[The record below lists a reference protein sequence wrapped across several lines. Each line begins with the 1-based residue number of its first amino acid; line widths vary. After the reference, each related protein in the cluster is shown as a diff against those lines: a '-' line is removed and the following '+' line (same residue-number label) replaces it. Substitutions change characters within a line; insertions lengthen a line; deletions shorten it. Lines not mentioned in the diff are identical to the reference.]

1 MLFKIS
7 YRHMVIS
14 NMTNNLSIDLSIL
27 RDKTITRVTHIS
39 HHIFGYRFCTKN
51 ILLLLLVFTWPHIFG
66 LYKQLCIC
74 VQIRYSIFNQ
84 SEIES
89 ENNWKT
95 CTYTNFWYGNS
106 SHRHCGLM
114 YISSNSVIILLYLMQ
129 KCSFIIT

>member
-1 MLFKIS
+1 MAHQYIKSKIFKRYQSSYLSILNGIVLIISMLFKIS

-74 VQIRYSIFNQ
+74 VQIRYRISNQ
-84 SEIES
+84 SEIEP

-95 CTYTNFWYGNS
+95 CTYKY
-106 SHRHCGLM
+106 
-114 YISSNSVIILLYLMQ
+114 
-129 KCSFIIT
+129 